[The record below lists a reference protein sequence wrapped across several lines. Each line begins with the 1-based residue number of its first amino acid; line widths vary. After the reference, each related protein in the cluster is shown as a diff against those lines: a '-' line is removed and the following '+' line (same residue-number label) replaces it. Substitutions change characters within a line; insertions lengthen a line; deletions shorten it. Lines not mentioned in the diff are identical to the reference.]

1 MLKHFSLS
9 IFFLLLIHVILPAQ
23 CPPQD
28 SIMEIGM
35 GLAGPSYWS
44 QETPFKNLILQASSN
59 FITYDPAGGGAWD
72 TQVGSELSYT
82 AEGYPTEIP
91 QTTSIG
97 KQNVRLVI
105 TADGYAPLGQYVFLY
120 DGQGQI
126 SFYGALS
133 EVNTTSGRVRVDVVN
148 TGNGWLHIENSDAND
163 PLRNFRLVPLI
174 YEFDYETAPFT
185 PEFLEKT
192 GQFYTLR
199 FMDWFHTNNW
209 DSEWAEDDG
218 SPAAIR
224 FLEEKE
230 WADRA
235 SKDYYSQAGGKGIA
249 YEYAIELSNTLDRHP
264 WICVPHNASDDYMRQ
279 MARLFRDSLDDG
291 LQIYLEYSNEL
302 WNGIFHQFHFIQ
314 RQIATRWPGLN
325 HSQAG
330 ATRAADL
337 FRIWREEFGADSL
350 RIVRVCGTQTANPWI
365 GEQAMGIHGP
375 DGFDALGITWYFGI
389 SNPWGASDPQLR
401 FRDRLEA
408 LGGSATPQ
416 DVIDLARE
424 DFYHYYDHYRE
435 NAAAVGLYNKPLIS
449 YEGGSHII
457 HSDNIQN
464 DTLLQTMFDAEN
476 SQAMYDLYDEVI
488 DSMRT
493 LNMTILM
500 PFVLTGGQ
508 SIWGDWGHLR
518 TIFDTAPYHPKY
530 QVLLDNLDSCR
541 AQAVTTSL
549 KPALEEGWGIT
560 IFPVPVLQGNMVN
573 IEYLSEPGEILNFT
587 LISID
592 GKSCWNERVT
602 SSGTQQQL
610 AFDTKRLSPGVYQ
623 LICRSMTRP
632 GMMEARKLM
641 IW

>member
-1 MLKHFSLS
+1 MSRYFFA
-9 IFFLLLIHVILPAQ
+9 IVFLLFSCVQLHAQ

-44 QETPFKNLILQASSN
+44 QETPFKNLILQASGE
-59 FITYDPAGGGAWD
+59 FITYDPVGGGAWN
-72 TQVGSELSYT
+72 TEVGAELSYT
-82 AEGYPTEIP
+82 VEGYPAEIP

-97 KQNVRLVI
+97 PQNVRLVI
-105 TADGYAPLGQYVFLY
+105 TADGYAPLGEYAFLY

-133 EVNTTSGRVRVDVVN
+133 EVSAIPGRVRIDVVN
-148 TGNGWLHIENSDAND
+148 TGNGWLHIESSDVND
-163 PLRNFRLVPLI
+163 PLRDFRLVPI
-174 YEFDYETAPFT
+174 AYENDYETDPFT

-218 SPAAIR
+218 SPAAIK

-235 SKDYYSQAGGKGIA
+235 SQDYYSQSGGKGIA

-279 MARLFRDSLDDG
+279 MARLFRDSLDTG
-291 LQIYLEYSNEL
+291 LQIYLEYSNEV
-302 WNGIFHQFHFIQ
+302 WNGQFQQFHFIQ

-325 HSQAG
+325 HSQAV
-330 ATRAADL
+330 ATRSADL
-337 FRIWREEFGADSL
+337 FKIWREEFGSDSL
-350 RIVRVCGTQTANPWI
+350 RIVRVCGTQTGNPWI

-389 SNPWGASDPQLR
+389 SNPWGASDPQFM

-416 DVIDLARE
+416 DVIDLTRE
-424 DFYHYYDHYRE
+424 NFYHSYDFYRE
-435 NAAAVGLYNKPLIS
+435 NAQAVGLYNKPLIS

-464 DTLLQTMFDAEN
+464 DSLLQTMFDAEN

-541 AQAVTTSL
+541 AQTVTTSL
-549 KPALEEGWGIT
+549 EPALEEGWGIT
-560 IFPVPVLQGNMVN
+560 IFPVPVSQGNAVN
-573 IEYLSEPGEILNFT
+573 IEYLSEAGEMLHFS
-587 LISID
+587 LINIE
-592 GKSCWNERVT
+592 GKSCWNKMAI
-602 SSGTQQQL
+602 GTGIEQQISVE
-610 AFDTKRLSPGVYQ
+610 TKRLSPGIYQ
-623 LICRSMTRP
+623 LMCRSLDRP
-632 GMMEARKLM
+632 ERMVSRKLI

>member
-1 MLKHFSLS
+1 MLKNFHLP
-9 IFFLLLIHVILPAQ
+9 ILLLLSLPSLLSAQ
-23 CPPQD
+23 CPPRD

-44 QETPFKNLILQASSN
+44 QETPFKNLILQASSE
-59 FITYDPAGGGAWD
+59 FISYDPAGGGAWNTD
-72 TQVGSELSYT
+72 VGTELSYT

-91 QTTSIG
+91 QMTSIG
-97 KQNVRLVI
+97 PQHVRLVI
-105 TADGYAPLGQYVFLY
+105 TADGYAPMGQYVFLH

-133 EVNTTSGRVRVDVVN
+133 EVSATPGRVRIDVVN
-148 TGNGWLHIENSDAND
+148 TGNGWLHIESSDVND
-163 PLRNFRLVPLI
+163 PLRNFRLVPVA
-174 YEFDYETAPFT
+174 YENDYEIEPFT

-230 WADRA
+230 WTDRA
-235 SKDYYSQAGGKGIA
+235 SKDFYSQAGGKGIA
-249 YEYAIELSNTLDRHP
+249 YEYAIELSNTVNRHP
-264 WICVPHNASDDYMRQ
+264 WVCVPHNASDEYMRQ
-279 MARLFRDSLDDG
+279 MARLFRDSLDPG
-291 LQIYLEYSNEL
+291 LQIYLEYSNEV
-302 WNGIFHQFHFIQ
+302 WNGQFQQFHFIQ

-325 HSQAG
+325 HSQAV
-330 ATRAADL
+330 ATRSADL

-350 RIVRVCGTQTANPWI
+350 RVVRVCGTQTGNPWI

-389 SNPWGASDPQLR
+389 SNPWGVSDPQIR

-416 DVIDLARE
+416 DVIDLTRE
-424 DFYHYYDHYRE
+424 DFYHSYYLYRE
-435 NAAAVGLYNKPLIS
+435 NAEAVGLYNKPLIS

-530 QVLLDNLDSCR
+530 QVLLDNFDSCR

-549 KPALEEGWGIT
+549 QEDVSFERSLQLFPNPVNLGE
-560 IFPVPVLQGNMVN
+560 IFEIGY
-573 IEYLSEPGEILNFT
+573 ISEPGEYLTFS
-587 LISID
+587 LVSID
-592 GKSCWNERVT
+592 GKSCWSQNVT
-602 SSGTQQQL
+602 GSGTQQQL
-610 AFDTKRLSPGVYQ
+610 TVSTKGLSPGVYQ
-623 LICRSMTRP
+623 LMARSLSRP
-632 GMMEARKLM
+632 GKMETRKLM